1 MNCNTDCLTYETSCN
16 AHLNVRNVIAFSHRI
31 LPTRNVIIFDNANG
45 QRCKLKKKKLKHVI
59 THCTS
64 VMELLVKL

>member
-45 QRCKLKKKKLKHVI
+45 QRCKLKKKI
-59 THCTS
+59 
-64 VMELLVKL
+64 VKTRNYTLYIGDGTTC